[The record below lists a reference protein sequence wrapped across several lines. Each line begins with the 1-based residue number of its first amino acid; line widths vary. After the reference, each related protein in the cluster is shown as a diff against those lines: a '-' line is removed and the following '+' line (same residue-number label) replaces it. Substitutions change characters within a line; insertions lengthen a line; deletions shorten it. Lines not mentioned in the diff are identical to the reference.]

1 MANKRLNNLER
12 QQIAILAAQGITP
25 HAMSKDLGRDEKTI
39 SKALKEPEVMVLVE
53 EAKGKLADVYESTA
67 RRMLAS
73 ITDADI
79 LKINAYQRTV
89 ASGIATDKMRLLR
102 GESTSNQ
109 SIFFRIVAEAPDLPP
124 EEDEQASPK

>member
-53 EAKGKLADVYESTA
+53 EARGKLADVYESTA

>member
-1 MANKRLNNLER
+1 
-12 QQIAILAAQGITP
+12 
-25 HAMSKDLGRDEKTI
+25 
-39 SKALKEPEVMVLVE
+39 MVLVE